1 MSSAENLIPL
11 IPIGK
16 LKGKPIIELL
26 DKPGYSKHMVQSG
39 SLDKCPDVK
48 NFIINYSVTNQS
60 ESSLTPEHNSL
71 QKQFLNRY
79 VQLELLKNNNEKK
92 IKAIKDKTTELIE
105 KDEFKNKFE
114 NDYDTIF
121 DFKGKV
127 KFEDTYEYDVVLRGE
142 LEVINTFKLKENIL
156 EKQEKEKLIKESL
169 INNYSEKCK
178 EKEKELNILNDKIK
192 IRGKNDER
200 KQMDYYSELEEYE
213 KKIEKYNSYNFEE
226 EVEKY
231 EKNLQ
236 QNLKE
241 VETSREQ
248 NLKWESH
255 FDNFKNTNELL
266 LCKKYGFIETKKELF
281 TKNMITV
288 IKYNNTNEKNLVHEQ
303 LEKLKKDYC
312 IQHPKPSIISKNKVP
327 EKTLTKPTM
336 PTMPN
341 IDEEYYSTW
350 SENNSLRSF
359 LWFKINEADLNW
371 DTGKYEK
378 IQNIKNLEILRNNVL
393 KDIEELQKNNI
404 IENFDKNIDNYL
416 KSINEECF
424 DTYLKKEYNKYIQEL
439 YREMFSFKF
448 KTIFMKEIKFVDN
461 FVIVKY
467 KIDKSIS
474 CCELKPVVGEDYA
487 DVLRSLRNQILKT
500 EKDRENCN
508 KPNSNSSKA
517 FGDTTTSIYYNLII
531 DNVNSTET
539 SKEILTEIY
548 NQHNIIV
555 IFSENIFEKQNIKK
569 YKEPLNIKNEIQC
582 DKEIMRMKNIEKE
595 NEKLILEIE
604 LLKEENK
611 KILSLQEE
619 NKILKAE
626 IELLKTPKQKTIKDY
641 FKK

>member
-11 IPIGK
+11 IPIGR
-16 LKGKPIIELL
+16 LKGKPMIDLMDNL
-26 DKPGYSKHMVQSG
+26 DYSEHMVQIG
-39 SLDKCPDVK
+39 AFDRHPEIK
-48 NFIINYSVTNQS
+48 NFIINYSVTNKN

-71 QKQFLNRY
+71 QKQFLNRN
-79 VQLELLKNNNEKK
+79 VQLELLKNNNGKK

-105 KDEFKNKFE
+105 KNEFKNKFE
-114 NDYDTIF
+114 NDYDISF
-121 DFKGKV
+121 DFEGKT
-127 KFEDTYEYDVVLRGE
+127 KCEDKYNLDVVLRGK

-156 EKQEKEKLIKESL
+156 EKQEQEQRIKESL
-169 INNYSEKCK
+169 INDYNEKCK

-200 KQMDYYSELEEYE
+200 KQIDYSSKLEQYE
-213 KKIEKYNSYNFEE
+213 KNLEKYNSYNFEE
-226 EVEKY
+226 EVEKHQR
-231 EKNLQ
+231 NLQ
-236 QNLKE
+236 QNLKD

-255 FDNFKNTNELL
+255 FENFKNTNELL
-266 LCKKYGFIETKKELF
+266 LCKKNGFIEI
-281 TKNMITV
+281 KNMITV
-288 IKYNNTNEKNLVHEQ
+288 IKYNNPNEKNFVHEQ
-303 LEKLKKDYC
+303 LEKLKKNYC
-312 IQHPKPSIISKNKVP
+312 IQHPKPSIISKNKFP

-350 SENNSLRSF
+350 SENNSLLSF
-359 LWFKINEADLNW
+359 NGFKINEADLNW
-371 DTGKYEK
+371 DTKKYEK

-424 DTYLKKEYNKYIQEL
+424 DIYLKKEYNKYIQEL
-439 YREMFSFKF
+439 YCKMFSFKF

-467 KIDKSIS
+467 KIDESIS
-474 CCELKPVVGEDYA
+474 CCELKPVVGEDYF
-487 DVLRSLRNQILKT
+487 DVLRKMRDQISYIK
-500 EKDRENCN
+500 KDRENCN
-508 KPNSNSSKA
+508 KPNSISSKA
-517 FGDTTTSIYYNLII
+517 FGDNKTTIYYNLII
-531 DNVNSTET
+531 GNFNSTET
-539 SKEILTEIY
+539 SKETLIEIY

-569 YKEPLNIKNEIQC
+569 YKEPLNIKNDIQC

-604 LLKEENK
+604 LN
-611 KILSLQEE
+611 IT
-619 NKILKAE
+619 A
-626 IELLKTPKQKTIKDY
+626 
-641 FKK
+641 